1 MPTTTLRVPS
11 VFKVQLSEYSCF
23 LSQKLRFVA
32 KEAIIHWKMQKSDN
46 HHYEGLAKSGD
57 KSHDSLIILLYVW
70 LHNKKQIYKS
80 GNSHFWRLKPSK
92 ITSFSKKLFLISL
105 YGKISQEQNAVVHT
119 YVQQHLGSFGSSL
132 PNNKFNP
139 KFLVWHR
146 PF

>member
-11 VFKVQLSEYSCF
+11 VFKVQLSQYSCF
-23 LSQKLRFVA
+23 LFQKLRFVA
-32 KEAIIHWKMQKSDN
+32 KEAIIHWKMQKSDI

-80 GNSHFWRLKPSK
+80 GNSHFWR
-92 ITSFSKKLFLISL
+92 SKKIFLISL
-105 YGKISQEQNAVVHT
+105 YGKISQEKNAVVHT
-119 YVQQHLGSFGSSL
+119 YVQQHLGSFSSSL